1 MLHPSP
7 ILAKLTLVL
16 FEKNFKWGYVC
27 PKWMMKK
34 LGLEKNSKG
43 VEVKMVKKPPSVD
56 NPTIIKLYFFNGGI
70 N

>member
-1 MLHPSP
+1 
-7 ILAKLTLVL
+7 
-16 FEKNFKWGYVC
+16 
-27 PKWMMKK
+27 MMKK

>member
-1 MLHPSP
+1 
-7 ILAKLTLVL
+7 
-16 FEKNFKWGYVC
+16 
-27 PKWMMKK
+27 MMKK

-43 VEVKMVKKPPSVD
+43 VEVKMVKKPPPSVD